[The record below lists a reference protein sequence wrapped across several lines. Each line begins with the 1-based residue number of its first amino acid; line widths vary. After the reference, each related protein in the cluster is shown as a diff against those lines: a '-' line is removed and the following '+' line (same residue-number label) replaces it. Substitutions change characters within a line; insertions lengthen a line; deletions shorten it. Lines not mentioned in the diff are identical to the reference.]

1 MNNDDFSIDRTGKR
15 FRRTRVGSA
24 LEQTIIVEAKSCLK
38 GIIALADISIV
49 VNRWVVTGLTRLQ
62 IVNSLLEI
70 EETKSSDSDNKELN
84 KHWIQRDKKD
94 LKNSKQ
100 QICVIITPFRQR
112 QYNLLLYRQ
121 LGELFWGGQFAK

>member
-1 MNNDDFSIDRTGKR
+1 MNNDNFSIDRTGKR
-15 FRRTRVGSA
+15 FFRTRVDSA
-24 LEQTIIVEAKSCLK
+24 LEETIIVEVKSCLK

-49 VNRWVVTGLTRLQ
+49 VNRWVVTGLMRLE

-100 QICVIITPFRQR
+100 QICVIITPFRRR
-112 QYNLLLYRQ
+112 QYNLLLYGQ
-121 LGELFWGGQFAK
+121 LGELFWGDQFAK